1 MAIFNS
7 YVSYYQRVFEMPTR
21 AKPASQEIQ
30 SGKKYRRVRS
40 AANAAG
46 SVEHICGE
54 QEIVQATPGGF
65 HKWWHP

>member
-1 MAIFNS
+1 
-7 YVSYYQRVFEMPTR
+7 MPTR

-30 SGKKYRRVRS
+30 SGKKGRRVRS